1 VQLID
6 RMLPMLP
13 FSRAPREPV
22 NVTAD
27 AVLNADAMPFCTFV
41 STKTG
46 VTGAGVGH
54 TTVFVY
60 RFQLPHPRRGTA
72 PRHHQRV
79 SSS

>member
-1 VQLID
+1 ME

-13 FSRAPREPV
+13 FRRAPREPV
-22 NVTAD
+22 YVTAD
-27 AVLNADAMPFCTFV
+27 AVLNAEATPLSTSV

-46 VTGAGVGH
+46 VTGAGVGQ
-54 TTVFVY
+54 TTVLVY